1 MALLLHIE
9 TATDICSICISQN
22 EEILALQEI
31 TQFSDHASRI
41 TLLLETC
48 LQQAKISL
56 KDLDAVAVSQ
66 GPGSY
71 TALRIGIS
79 TAKGV
84 CYALDK
90 PLIAVDT
97 LQALA
102 LATFQLEQKDALY
115 CPMID
120 ARRMEVYGAI
130 FDKNNQLFQE
140 AAALK
145 IEADTFESYF
155 RNGQHL
161 VFSGDGAEKCKPI
174 LNSEFAHFNPL
185 VCSAKHLIPLA
196 LQAFHR
202 QQFADLAYFE
212 PFYLKP
218 PNITTPR
225 KNVL

>member
-1 MALLLHIE
+1 MRRILHIE
-9 TATDICSICISQN
+9 TTTDICSIGISQ
-22 EEILALQEI
+22 EEELIALQEI
-31 TQFSDHASRI
+31 TQFSEHASKI
-41 TLLLETC
+41 TLLIEAC
-48 LQQAKISL
+48 LQEANLTL

-71 TALRIGIS
+71 TALRIGVS
-79 TAKGV
+79 TAKGI
-84 CYALDK
+84 CYALNK

-102 LATFQLEQKDALY
+102 LATFKTEQKDALY

-120 ARRMEVYGAI
+120 ARRMEVYCAI
-130 FDKNNQLFQE
+130 FDKNNQLIQE

-145 IEADTFESYF
+145 IESDTFDAYF
-155 RNGQHL
+155 KKNQNM
-161 VFSGDGAEKCKPI
+161 VFSGDGAEKCKSV
-174 LNSEFAHFNPL
+174 LTSEFAHFSSI
-185 VCSAKHLIPLA
+185 VCSAKHLVPLA
-196 LQAFHR
+196 LAAFHH

-218 PNITTPR
+218 PNITTPK